1 MCTCNNS
8 AQRAGVKNS
17 GLGAYYLLQPGQ
29 HSQTPLSGNLRA
41 VVCSYEWGE
50 AIRRKYLHE
59 EPDRP
64 TTTTLSWKGPEICKV
79 CKPIVMKTYRK
90 TTALAY
96 SLLYYKTGCLC
107 FLAFCWEL
115 FYLSKQLA
123 RLNIHTP
130 QTKKL
135 ENSRKNSP
143 IVWLLGSILYKFP
156 TSGLVL

>member
-1 MCTCNNS
+1 MCTCNNNS
-8 AQRAGVKNS
+8 AQRAGGGGDS

-41 VVCSYEWGE
+41 VVSSYEWGE

-79 CKPIVMKTYRK
+79 CKLMVMKTYRK
-90 TTALAY
+90 TIALPY

-107 FLAFCWEL
+107 FLAFC
-115 FYLSKQLA
+115 
-123 RLNIHTP
+123 
-130 QTKKL
+130 
-135 ENSRKNSP
+135 
-143 IVWLLGSILYKFP
+143 
-156 TSGLVL
+156 